1 MNTDKE
7 PKKGVNRGNAG
18 KGRPK
23 GAPNKATTDV
33 RKAIALFAEDNAES
47 FAEWIKTV
55 AYGDGD
61 QVKPDPGKAADLYL
75 KAIEYHIPK
84 LGRVE
89 HTGKN
94 GGPVVIAASPV
105 DERL

>member
-1 MNTDKE
+1 MDKKPKVGGNT
-7 PKKGVNRGNAG
+7 GNRG

-23 GAPNKATTDV
+23 GSENKVTKDV
-33 RKAIALFAEDNAES
+33 RKAIASFAEENAES
-47 FAEWIKTV
+47 FSKWINTV

-94 GGPVVIAASPV
+94 GGPVVIAATAI
-105 DERL
+105 DQRL